1 MTAKMLGC
9 TSEAAEIRNRFTQ
22 VMDDRPKWLQEHTAR
37 VIDAAVDLAERHG
50 LDPDVCAAAAAGHD
64 VFRHL
69 APEDLLARS
78 RAAEIEVTA
87 VEAQAP
93 ITLHGPLAA
102 RWAAAELNVA
112 HPEIL
117 HAIRFHTSC
126 SASLTPEALAVFV
139 ADKIEPAKIERNPKL
154 AAVADASRRS
164 LREAAALFLEQRLRR
179 QLKRGELVHP
189 LSVEA
194 RNRFRSCA
202 DG

>member
-1 MTAKMLGC
+1 M
-9 TSEAAEIRNRFTQ
+9 
-22 VMDDRPKWLQEHTAR
+22 
-37 VIDAAVDLAERHG
+37 
-50 LDPDVCAAAAAGHD
+50 
-64 VFRHL
+64 
-69 APEDLLARS
+69 
-78 RAAEIEVTA
+78 
-87 VEAQAP
+87 
-93 ITLHGPLAA
+93 AA

-154 AAVADASRRS
+154 AAVAEASRRS